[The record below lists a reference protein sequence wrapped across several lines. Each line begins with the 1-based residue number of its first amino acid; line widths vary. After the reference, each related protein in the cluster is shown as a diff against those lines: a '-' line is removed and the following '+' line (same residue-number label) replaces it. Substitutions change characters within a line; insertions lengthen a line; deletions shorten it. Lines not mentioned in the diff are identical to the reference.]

1 MGQYFKIINP
11 VKRQY
16 IDASRFNENVKA
28 SGVLYGNHS
37 IAVALL
43 VCNFEQVCLSN
54 GKPNH
59 HYGELAGSWFADP
72 IIIAGDDHG
81 RPDMFGI
88 KTSTEENPERNL
100 NRMAT
105 EEFEN
110 ISYRAI
116 AMICEGRS
124 GFAEEIAE
132 EAINSLRPESYLV
145 HYGNVVFSV
154 GCVALEQ
161 ALAKFFGDDWVSRYK
176 KAWAE
181 SPK

>member
-16 IDASRFNENVKA
+16 IDAGRFDENNKA
-28 SGVLYGNHS
+28 SGVLYGNHA

-43 VCNFEQVCLSN
+43 VCNFEQVCYSD

-59 HYGELAGSWFADP
+59 HYGEFAGSWFADP

-81 RPDMFGI
+81 KPDMFGI
-88 KTSTEENPERNL
+88 KTSTVENPERNL
-100 NRMAT
+100 NSMAK
-105 EEFEN
+105 EEFED
-110 ISYRAI
+110 ISYKAI

-132 EAINSLRPESYLV
+132 VAVNMFRPESYLV
-145 HYGNVVFSV
+145 HLGNVVFYV
-154 GCVALEQ
+154 G
-161 ALAKFFGDDWVSRYK
+161 
-176 KAWAE
+176 
-181 SPK
+181 